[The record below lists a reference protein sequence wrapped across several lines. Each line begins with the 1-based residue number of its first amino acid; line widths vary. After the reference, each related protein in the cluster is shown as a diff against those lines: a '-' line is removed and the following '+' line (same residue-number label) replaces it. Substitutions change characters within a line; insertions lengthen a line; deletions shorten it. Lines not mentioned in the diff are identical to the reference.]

1 MPAPMPTPSESLVD
15 LEHQLAAAL
24 INFETL
30 DTAWPRGRTAI
41 ERAEIGRQREDVRS
55 GAVALRDR
63 IVTARA
69 ETLADAAVQLR
80 RLAPLAAG
88 QKRNL
93 S

>member
-1 MPAPMPTPSESLVD
+1 MPAASQTLVD
-15 LEHQLAAAL
+15 LEQHLAARLLAL
-24 INFETL
+24 ERL
-30 DTAWPRGRTAI
+30 DEAWPRGRTAI

-80 RLAPLAAG
+80 RRAHKPEPF
-88 QKRNL
+88 
-93 S
+93 